1 MTRPTIGFIG
11 LGEMGEPMA
20 RHLLQHGFPVVS
32 CANRRREA
40 IEALAKEGLVEA
52 ENPAGVGAKADI
64 IMTIVIDQAQ
74 TEQVLRGPAG
84 AIATLRTGSVII
96 IMSTLDP
103 DYCKAL
109 AQELA
114 PRGIDVVDCPV
125 SGGPSGAVART
136 LALMAGGAPD
146 VIERCRAPLEAMG
159 SIFPCGGVGMGMVA
173 KLANNGLL
181 VGTIALVMEVRA
193 MASAHGMDTAHLMEI
208 IKSSTGNSFVVQKW
222 DIVQANFQHLMSLSA
237 KDAGL
242 FLQAANDKGTPS
254 ELLTAWQKYDW
265 SSMDGGEV

>member
-1 MTRPTIGFIG
+1 MTLPTIGFIG

-40 IEALAKEGLVEA
+40 IEALAKEGLAEA

-64 IMTIVIDQAQ
+64 FMTIVIDQAQ
-74 TEQVLRGPAG
+74 TEQVLRGPTG
-84 AIATLRTGSVII
+84 ALSTLRPGSVII
-96 IMSTLDP
+96 IMSTIDP
-103 DYCKAL
+103 DYCKSL
-109 AQELA
+109 AEELA
-114 PRGIDVVDCPV
+114 PRNIDVVDCPV
-125 SGGPSGAVART
+125 SGGPRGAVAAT
-136 LALMAGGAPD
+136 LALMTGGTED

-159 SIFPCGGVGMGMVA
+159 SIFPCGEVGMGMVA

-181 VGTIALVMEVRA
+181 AGTIALVMEVRA

-208 IKSSTGNSFVVQKW
+208 IKSSTGNSFVVENW
-222 DIVQANFQHLMSLSA
+222 DVIQSKFQHLMSLNV

-242 FLQAANDKGTPS
+242 CLQAAVDKGTPS
-254 ELLTAWQKYDW
+254 ELLTAWQNYEWGSIDAKD
-265 SSMDGGEV
+265 V